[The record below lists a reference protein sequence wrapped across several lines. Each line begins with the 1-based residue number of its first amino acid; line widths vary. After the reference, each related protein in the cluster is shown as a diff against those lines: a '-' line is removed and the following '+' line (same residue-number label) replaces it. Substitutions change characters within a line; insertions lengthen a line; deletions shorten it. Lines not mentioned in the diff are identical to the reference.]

1 MTILCSL
8 MLKDLFGAVEA
19 IQMDNWEAET
29 QQTEA
34 KQKELQDFQKSHPSL
49 PSATLHFFWMLKDQ
63 FGLVAEMIGDNWDWD
78 IQRTRPKQRRLQEF
92 LQSKAWQEDTFI
104 HCFLILKDQFGPVD
118 TMLKENWDWET
129 QQTETKQK
137 RLQDFQESTQF
148 QEEIITLILLMKREV
163 FGCGYN
169 GNGQLGL
176 GHSTNQSKAVRNDR
190 LVNIV
195 AASGGDCCSMFL
207 DKDGNLFTCGRNQY
221 GQLGLGDKTDRN
233 IPEKVNNVPK
243 ICSLSPGCTSR
254 HNVAVDCEGSVWS
267 CGNNQNGQL
276 GVGDC
281 NSRMHF

>member
-1 MTILCSL
+1 MS
-8 MLKDLFGAVEA
+8 KDLFGAVEPME
-19 IQMDNWEAET
+19 MDNWEVET
-29 QQTEA
+29 TEA

-49 PSATLHFFWMLKDQ
+49 PFTSLHFFWMLKGQ
-63 FGLVAEMIGDNWDWD
+63 FGLV
-78 IQRTRPKQRRLQEF
+78 
-92 LQSKAWQEDTFI
+92 
-104 HCFLILKDQFGPVD
+104 D
-118 TMLKENWDWET
+118 TMVMENWDWET
-129 QQTETKQK
+129 TQTETKQK
-137 RLQDFQESTQF
+137 RFQDFQESTQF
-148 QEEIITLILLMKREV
+148 QQEIITLILLMKREV

-254 HNVAVDCEGSVWS
+254 HNVAVDRSEE
-267 CGNNQNGQL
+267 
-276 GVGDC
+276 
-281 NSRMHF
+281 HT